1 MCVIHFINYGMMH
14 SKLLTLLLRET
25 IDSEHTDMYIL
36 VGKENRI

>member
-1 MCVIHFINYGMMH
+1 MCVLYSINYVMMH

-36 VGKENRI
+36 VGKENRF